1 MAEINAMINAL
12 LADRSYFTTQQL
24 HSMIEFVNELD
35 EETLYQF
42 ENSDDRT
49 IMFAYEQLVFP
60 DRRNRT
66 DDHEMQLLN
75 RPANTAI
82 QNNRA
87 FFERYNTS
95 VPYGRGYGGNV
106 YEDAT
111 KIKYDYAGKILS
123 AVGGLATMGGGIA
136 AAVAATTTSTVR
148 AVLTATG
155 GAASLA
161 GGALV
166 VLRNSL
172 ADSQM
177 ASNKRF
183 IETVKKIVKARN
195 KVNKFFEDTNNKVV
209 KDPAKA
215 ATQLQAGLSSH
226 PSRFTRGPNNT
237 TVYQNLSAVEK
248 LLQEDFASQHYNI
261 KSKLIIRNGDPW
273 FIRLETLRSEPR
285 ELSQMDLEVLQN
297 VASRL

>member
-12 LADRSYFTTQQL
+12 LADRSYFNTQQL
-24 HSMIEFVNELD
+24 HSMVAFVNELD

-42 ENSDDRT
+42 ENSDERT
-49 IMFAYEQLVFP
+49 VMYAYEQLVFTG
-60 DRRNRT
+60 RNNRGN
-66 DDHEMQLLN
+66 DIEMGLLN
-75 RPANTAI
+75 RPANTAV

-87 FFERYNTS
+87 FFERFNTS

-106 YEDAT
+106 YEDST
-111 KIKYDYAGKILS
+111 KIKYDYAGKILN

-136 AAVAATTTSTVR
+136 AAVAATTTTTVR
-148 AVLTATG
+148 AALTATG

-166 VLRNSL
+166 LLRNSL
-172 ADSQM
+172 ADSQV

-195 KVNKFFEDTNNKVV
+195 KVNKFFEETNNKVV

-215 ATQLQAGLSSH
+215 ATQLQAGLSSN
-226 PSRFTRGPNNT
+226 PNRFTRGPNNT
-237 TVYQNLSAVEK
+237 TVFQNLSAVEK
-248 LLQEDFASQHYNI
+248 LVQQDFASQHYNI
-261 KSKLIIRNGDPW
+261 KTKLIIRNNDPW

-285 ELSQMDLEVLQN
+285 ELTQMDMEVLQS